1 MRCCLADFLDSMV
14 TSAVCSARGLRSTV
28 GVQLGGWI
36 CLPASLPTSF
46 NPLFRQGAAVSL
58 LCLHVTRISS
68 NGILT
73 VSAIGLDSCL
83 ILRSRLTQGRLTS
96 PWKPWSCGEGASH
109 PLYRYLYLHLLF
121 LTLQRRSSA
130 AFNVDRN
137 APLPINSKVNPAASA
152 GGLTPDYYPRTVP

>member
-1 MRCCLADFLDSMV
+1 MCPFTVRVDMRCCLADFLDSML

-36 CLPASLPTSF
+36 CLPASLPTPF

-58 LCLHVTRISS
+58 LRHRIARTDS

-73 VSAIGLDSCL
+73 VSAIGLDLRL

-121 LTLQRRSSA
+121 QPLQRESSHAFQAAGMLPYRS
-130 AFNVDRN
+130 
-137 APLPINSKVNPAASA
+137 I
-152 GGLTPDYYPRTVP
+152 T